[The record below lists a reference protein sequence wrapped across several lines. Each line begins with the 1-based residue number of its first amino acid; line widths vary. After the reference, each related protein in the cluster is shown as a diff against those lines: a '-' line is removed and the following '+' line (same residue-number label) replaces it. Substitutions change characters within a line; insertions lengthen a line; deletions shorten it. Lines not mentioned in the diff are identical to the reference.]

1 MIILII
7 MAVIK
12 KTRNHI
18 KEKKNCLF
26 NTTRKLSS
34 LFLIGR
40 AQWLKELIVL
50 VSLLILTFPAGFHNE
65 RVRLFKKYL

>member
-1 MIILII
+1 

-12 KTRNHI
+12 KKQDTTL
-18 KEKKNCLF
+18 KKKNCLF

-40 AQWLKELIVL
+40 AQWLKELVVL

-65 RVRLFKKYL
+65 RVRLFKNYL